1 MLSIL
6 IEETVQQGKLCP
18 CRSLLFNNDPY
29 QSLLFSPHFQR
40 ALTCYRVMACS
51 PMTISHPELNPFC
64 DRRLLLVSDQ
74 IQMSFWTTFQQLIHF
89 ICSCHMGIAIFTA
102 HLLSHREEQHIH
114 WTLARTRAKAS
125 QLSQKQTALLS
136 PEKHSKTELMKL
148 GFLSDTTYITQQTY
162 LHYTFSLDKE
172 FPFDAKLPPKS
183 LLTIVSSYCQAI
195 SKHANW
201 IPFR

>member
-1 MLSIL
+1 M
-6 IEETVQQGKLCP
+6 CP

-64 DRRLLLVSDQ
+64 ARSLLLVSDQ
-74 IQMSFWTTFQQLIHF
+74 IQMSFSTIFQQLIHF

-125 QLSQKQTALLS
+125 QLSQKQTALVS
-136 PEKHSKTELMKL
+136 PENHSTTELMKL
-148 GFLSDTTYITQQTY
+148 GFLSDTTCIHNRRTYIILLIWIRNFLSMQNSLPNPYSPLLVHIAKQSLSMQTGF
-162 LHYTFSLDKE
+162 LSDKINLE
-172 FPFDAKLPPKS
+172 TVCF
-183 LLTIVSSYCQAI
+183 
-195 SKHANW
+195 
-201 IPFR
+201 